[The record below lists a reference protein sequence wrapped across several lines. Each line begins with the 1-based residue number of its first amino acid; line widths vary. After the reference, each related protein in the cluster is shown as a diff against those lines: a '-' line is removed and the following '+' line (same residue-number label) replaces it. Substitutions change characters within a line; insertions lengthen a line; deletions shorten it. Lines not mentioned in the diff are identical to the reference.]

1 MNELLHQKILIV
13 GLGLMGG
20 SYARGLTDAGM
31 EVGAI
36 DTDAEAIAFAL
47 RQGWLAH
54 GRSTAD
60 ADYIGGFDVVLFAL
74 YPHTLLRWV
83 EQYQHCIKAGALL
96 TDVTGV
102 KGAVVA
108 RLQALLR
115 PSLEFIGAHP
125 MAGRECSGVQN
136 AKKEIFYGAN
146 YIITPTERNT
156 PQGIA
161 KCRALGELL
170 GFGKI
175 SVLTP
180 EEHDSMIAYLSQLTH
195 CIAVSLMTCRDT
207 EGLELYSGDSFR
219 DLTRIAKI
227 NDEMWSELFCLN
239 KAALLEQMELFSAAF
254 AQLKTAI
261 EADDVDTVR
270 RMMRL
275 STQRR
280 INFDHIN
287 KGELPS

>member
-1 MNELLHQKILIV
+1 MNKLQHQKILIV

-20 SYARGLTDAGM
+20 SYARGLTDRGF

-36 DTDAEAIAFAL
+36 DTNEESIQFAL
-47 RQGWLAH
+47 QQGWLAH
-54 GRSTAD
+54 GRCTAD
-60 ADYIGGFDVVLFAL
+60 ADYIGNFDLLVFAL
-74 YPHTLLRWV
+74 YPHTLLGWV
-83 EQYQHCIKAGALL
+83 EQYQHCIKSGAIL

-102 KGAVVA
+102 KGTVVA
-108 RLQALLR
+108 HLQGMLR
-115 PSLEFIGAHP
+115 SDLEFIGAHP
-125 MAGRECSGVQN
+125 MAGRETSGVQY

-146 YIITPTERNT
+146 YIITPTEKNT
-156 PQGIA
+156 QQGISL
-161 KCRALGELL
+161 CRALGEAL

-175 SVLTP
+175 SVLSP
-180 EEHDSMIAYLSQLTH
+180 EEHDSMVAYLSQLTH

-207 EGLELYSGDSFR
+207 DGLELYSGDSFR

-227 NDEMWSELFCLN
+227 NDEMWSELFSIN
-239 KAALLEQMELFSAAF
+239 KSALIEQMELFSAAF

-261 EADDVDTVR
+261 AEDDVDTVR

-280 INFDHIN
+280 INFDNIK
-287 KGELPS
+287 KGDIKS

>member
-1 MNELLHQKILIV
+1 MNESVHRKILIV

-31 EVGAI
+31 EVGAV
-36 DTDAEAIAFAL
+36 DTDEDAIQFAL
-47 RQGWLAH
+47 QQGWLAH

-60 ADYIGGFDVVLFAL
+60 AEYIGQFDLLVFAL
-74 YPHTLLRWV
+74 YPHTLLSWV
-83 EQYQHCIKAGALL
+83 EQHQHCIREGALL

-102 KGAVVA
+102 KGAVVS
-108 RLQALLR
+108 RVQEMLR

-125 MAGRECSGVQN
+125 MAGRECSGVRN

-146 YIITPTERNT
+146 YIITPTARNT
-156 PQGIA
+156 PRGIA
-161 KCRALGELL
+161 ECRALGEML

-195 CIAVSLMTCRDT
+195 CIAVSLMTCRNP

-239 KAALLEQMELFSAAF
+239 KAALLGQMELFSAAF
-254 AQLKTAI
+254 AQLKAAV
-261 EADDVDTVR
+261 EADDVDTLR

-280 INFDHIN
+280 INFDHID

>member
-1 MNELLHQKILIV
+1 MNDLSHQKILIV

-36 DTDAEAIAFAL
+36 DTDESAVQFAL
-47 RQGWLAH
+47 QQGWLAH

-60 ADYIGGFDVVLFAL
+60 ADYIGRFDLLVFAL
-74 YPHTLLRWV
+74 YPHTLLNWV
-83 EQYQHCIKAGALL
+83 EQHQHCIRSGALL

-102 KGAVVA
+102 KGAVVS
-108 RLQALLR
+108 RLQEMLR
-115 PSLEFIGAHP
+115 PTLEFIGAHP
-125 MAGRECSGVQN
+125 MAGRECSGVRN

-161 KCRALGELL
+161 QCRALGETL

-195 CIAVSLMTCRDT
+195 CIAVALMTCRDT
-207 EGLELYSGDSFR
+207 EGLERYSGDSFR

-239 KAALLEQMELFSAAF
+239 KSALLGQMELFSAAF
-254 AQLKTAI
+254 EQLKSAVET
-261 EADDVDTVR
+261 DDVDTVR
-270 RMMRL
+270 KMMRL

-280 INFDHIN
+280 INFDHI
-287 KGELPS
+287 K

>member
-1 MNELLHQKILIV
+1 MNELQQQKILIV

-20 SYARGLTDAGM
+20 SYARGLTEKGF
-31 EVGAI
+31 EVGAV
-36 DTDAEAIAFAL
+36 DTNEESIQFAL
-47 RQGWLAH
+47 RQGWIAH
-54 GRSTAD
+54 GRCTAD
-60 ADYIGGFDVVLFAL
+60 ADYIEAFDLLIFAL
-74 YPHTLLRWV
+74 YPHTLLDWV
-83 EQYQHCIKAGALL
+83 ERYQHCIKSGAIL

-102 KGAVVA
+102 KGTVVA
-108 RLQALLR
+108 HLQGMLR
-115 PSLEFIGAHP
+115 SDLEFIGAHP
-125 MAGRECSGVQN
+125 MAGRETSGVKS

-161 KCRALGELL
+161 LCRSIGEVL

-175 SVLTP
+175 SVLSP
-180 EEHDSMIAYLSQLTH
+180 VEHDSMIAYLSQLTH

-207 EGLELYSGDSFR
+207 DGLELYSGDSFR

-227 NDEMWSELFCLN
+227 NDEMWSELFSIN
-239 KAALLEQMELFSAAF
+239 KAALLEQMELFSSAF
-254 AQLKTAI
+254 DQLKSAI
-261 EADDVDTVR
+261 AQDDVDTVR

-287 KGELPS
+287 KGEIQS